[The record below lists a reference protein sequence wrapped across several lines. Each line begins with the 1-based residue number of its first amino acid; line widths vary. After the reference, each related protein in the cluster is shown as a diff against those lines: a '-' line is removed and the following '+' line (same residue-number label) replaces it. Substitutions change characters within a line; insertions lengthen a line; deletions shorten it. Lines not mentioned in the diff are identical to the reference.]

1 MSIWWRRKKSEELE
15 EEVRSHLEMAAQDR
29 VERGAEKE
37 LAEQAARREFS
48 NVELVKEV
56 TRDQWGWRWLADLFE
71 DTRYGA
77 RVLLKAPAFSAVA
90 ILTLAI
96 GIGANTALFSVVN
109 GVLLKPLPYPQPEQL
124 VTLHESKPNFDSGSI
139 SFPNFLDWRSQNTTF
154 SMMSVHRQYSFNLT
168 GTGDA
173 EQVNAEF
180 ISSDFLPSLG
190 VKPVIGRLFFEGE
203 DQIGVNPIVIL
214 SAGFWNRK
222 FGSAPDVL
230 GKSLSL
236 DGRSY
241 TIVGVV
247 PATFNLE
254 VASFRACELYVPI
267 GQWNNPLLPNRAS
280 GLGLHGVGRM
290 KPGVTIEQARADM
303 ARVTAHLTEAFPDA
317 NKGIGATLFPLKE
330 QIVGKERPLLLV
342 LLAAVG
348 FVLLIA
354 CVNVANLLLARSMDR
369 AREFAVRSALG
380 AGQGRIIRQLL
391 TESMLL
397 ALAGGTLGLLLASWG
412 TKLALQ
418 HLPSGFPR
426 ASEVGL
432 DARVL
437 FFTMGVALLCGIL
450 FGLAPA
456 LGTSHPNLQE
466 ALKQGGRGSSAG
478 HQRGR
483 GAFVVAEMAM
493 ALVLLIA
500 AGLTIRSLS
509 NLWNVNPGFDAHN
522 VLTFGLS
529 LAPSM
534 KEASADGIRAA
545 LREVNAKLKTVP
557 GVKAVSYSWGAVP
570 MAYDDEDLFW
580 LEGQPK
586 PATANDM
593 SWALSYVVEE
603 DFLEVM
609 GIPLK
614 RGRFFTAQDNEHA
627 QHVIVVDE
635 VFARKFFPDQD
646 PIGKRVVLD
655 NKGGL
660 AEIVG
665 IVGHVKQWGLDTDDK
680 QSLRAQLYFPFMQLP
695 DKAMQMS
702 WSGQAVMVRFEGDA
716 QSAGAAIRSAVKT
729 MNGEQVMYGEQTM
742 EEIIADSLAA
752 RKLSMIMLGVFAAL
766 ALGLASMGIYGVIS
780 YLVGQRTHEIG
791 IRMAL
796 GARPGQVL
804 RIVLGEGLK
813 MTVIGV
819 AIGLCAAVGLTRLM
833 ANLLFGVS
841 AIDPLTY
848 IAVAVIL
855 ILVALVACYIP
866 ARRAMRVDPIVALRY
881 E

>member
-1 MSIWWRRKKSEELE
+1 
-15 EEVRSHLEMAAQDR
+15 
-29 VERGAEKE
+29 
-37 LAEQAARREFS
+37 
-48 NVELVKEV
+48 
-56 TRDQWGWRWLADLFE
+56 
-71 DTRYGA
+71 
-77 RVLLKAPAFSAVA
+77 
-90 ILTLAI
+90 
-96 GIGANTALFSVVN
+96 
-109 GVLLKPLPYPQPEQL
+109 
-124 VTLHESKPNFDSGSI
+124 
-139 SFPNFLDWRSQNTTF
+139 
-154 SMMSVHRQYSFNLT
+154 
-168 GTGDA
+168 
-173 EQVNAEF
+173 
-180 ISSDFLPSLG
+180 
-190 VKPVIGRLFFEGE
+190 
-203 DQIGVNPIVIL
+203 
-214 SAGFWNRK
+214 
-222 FGSAPDVL
+222 
-230 GKSLSL
+230 
-236 DGRSY
+236 
-241 TIVGVV
+241 
-247 PATFNLE
+247 
-254 VASFRACELYVPI
+254 
-267 GQWNNPLLPNRAS
+267 
-280 GLGLHGVGRM
+280 
-290 KPGVTIEQARADM
+290 
-303 ARVTAHLTEAFPDA
+303 
-317 NKGIGATLFPLKE
+317 
-330 QIVGKERPLLLV
+330 
-342 LLAAVG
+342 
-348 FVLLIA
+348 
-354 CVNVANLLLARSMDR
+354 
-369 AREFAVRSALG
+369 
-380 AGQGRIIRQLL
+380 
-391 TESMLL
+391 
-397 ALAGGTLGLLLASWG
+397 
-412 TKLALQ
+412 
-418 HLPSGFPR
+418 
-426 ASEVGL
+426 
-432 DARVL
+432 
-437 FFTMGVALLCGIL
+437 
-450 FGLAPA
+450 
-456 LGTSHPNLQE
+456 
-466 ALKQGGRGSSAG
+466 
-478 HQRGR
+478 
-483 GAFVVAEMAM
+483 M